1 MNKIKLTLFFLS
13 VSLLTSSAFS
23 QQDNSTQWDAD
34 VAHSNLGFKV
44 KHKGI
49 SNTVGDFRDFDLRVT
64 ASSDNFENA
73 EITLNI
79 KAKSINTAN
88 ESRDEHLRSGD
99 FFDAGKYPEIVFKSK
114 KITTQKEKVYLVA
127 GDLTMHGVTKEIVLT
142 MTHNGT
148 AKTRD
153 GRELAG
159 LYFTT
164 TFNRLDFQ
172 IGAELPTVMVANEI
186 ELHAE
191 IEVIKK

>member
-1 MNKIKLTLFFLS
+1 MKKIKLTLFLLS
-13 VSLLTSSAFS
+13 LFVYSSIVFS
-23 QQDNSTQWDAD
+23 QEDNSAQWEAD
-34 VAHSNLGFKV
+34 VTHSNLGFKV

-49 SNTVGDFRDFDLRVT
+49 SNTVGDFRDFDLHVT
-64 ASSDNFENA
+64 SSTDNFEKA
-73 EITLNI
+73 EISLNI

-88 ESRDEHLRSGD
+88 ESRDEHLRSSE
-99 FFDAGKYPEIVFKSK
+99 FFDAGKYPEISFKSK
-114 KITTQKEKVYLVA
+114 KVTKQKESDYLVF

-148 AKTRD
+148 AKARD

-159 LYFTT
+159 LYFST

-172 IGAELPTVMVANEI
+172 IGAGLPTEMVADQI

-191 IEVIKK
+191 IEIIKK

>member
-1 MNKIKLTLFFLS
+1 MNKIKLTLFLLS